1 MDSKRGAKI
10 RAKLPGVL
18 GRGGRQE
25 RAAGSLI
32 RQGEGGE
39 GGDCSGYHSCSVL
52 CAATDVTPE
61 DESHL
66 LHTWSSLCHVA
77 VIPCFVAVVPTSPSS
92 FLVLLLL
99 TGGVPPPLTQ
109 LFSVG
114 QYVRCV
120 IKDLGSSSSS
130 DTPAAANGSS
140 SSSSSKKRV
149 TATLRQKVLLPGVS
163 AAAAADAG
171 GGYFEVGQVVP
182 AVVRSIEDR
191 GYALDL
197 GVKVSKQNGSV

>member
-1 MDSKRGAKI
+1 
-10 RAKLPGVL
+10 L
-18 GRGGRQE
+18 
-25 RAAGSLI
+25 
-32 RQGEGGE
+32 
-39 GGDCSGYHSCSVL
+39 
-52 CAATDVTPE
+52 
-61 DESHL
+61 
-66 LHTWSSLCHVA
+66 
-77 VIPCFVAVVPTSPSS
+77 S

-130 DTPAAANGSS
+130 SDTPAAANGSSS

-149 TATLRQKVLLPGVS
+149 TATLRLKVLLSGVS

-197 GVKVSKQNGSV
+197 GVKVSKQNGSSV